1 MKILEMTIRNFGKL
15 SNRKIELSDGINII
29 YGENESGKSTIHTFI
44 RAMFFGLERARGRAA
59 ANDTYSLYE
68 PWDNSN
74 YYSGAVKF
82 ESGGKFFLL
91 DRNFDRFSK
100 KAKIFCEDDGEELS
114 VENGD
119 LKMLLGEFSEAV
131 YSNTVSVGQLHAQ
144 PRQELSSALRDY
156 ATNYYASGGGDLNLE
171 AALGRLK
178 ERGKEIDRQIKE
190 DFRKKQIKREQVEQE
205 ASYIWREVHRLQ
217 MDSENLKEK
226 IAYRREHKPSREEPE
241 NNRVIDELRPGKWR
255 IHPLEIFV
263 FVIAVVLVFM
273 LIHRPW
279 NYLVA
284 IVLALLCLIYTWN
297 RLKVSKKQEKTEPE
311 KILEEIMPEEEKIP
325 LERLCWELE
334 RNEEELGE
342 KQVQYNNLR
351 EQLEEMDEMGEE
363 FWEQEK
369 KREAIELAA
378 DTINKLSV
386 KLQKHMDQKMNDEL
400 SEIIY
405 ELTGG
410 RYSRLVIGEGLKL
423 SLLQDGRRIPV
434 ERVSR
439 GTAEQVYLA
448 LRMVSAKV
456 FQEEEM
462 PVLLDDT
469 FAYYDDIRLKNTL
482 KWLDKNREQ
491 VILFTCQNRE
501 EEALR
506 ELGIRYRKVTLSE
519 QYE

>member
-1 MKILEMTIRNFGKL
+1 MWR
-15 SNRKIELSDGINII
+15 
-29 YGENESGKSTIHTFI
+29 
-44 RAMFFGLERARGRAA
+44 
-59 ANDTYSLYE
+59 LY
-68 PWDNSN
+68 
-74 YYSGAVKF
+74 
-82 ESGGKFFLL
+82 
-91 DRNFDRFSK
+91 
-100 KAKIFCEDDGEELS
+100 
-114 VENGD
+114 
-119 LKMLLGEFSEAV
+119 
-131 YSNTVSVGQLHAQ
+131 
-144 PRQELSSALRDY
+144 
-156 ATNYYASGGGDLNLE
+156 
-171 AALGRLK
+171 
-178 ERGKEIDRQIKE
+178 
-190 DFRKKQIKREQVEQE
+190 
-205 ASYIWREVHRLQ
+205 
-217 MDSENLKEK
+217 
-226 IAYRREHKPSREEPE
+226 
-241 NNRVIDELRPGKWR
+241 
-255 IHPLEIFV
+255 
-263 FVIAVVLVFM
+263 
-273 LIHRPW
+273 
-279 NYLVA
+279 
-284 IVLALLCLIYTWN
+284 LLCLIYTWN

-311 KILEEIMPEEEKIP
+311 KILEEIMPEEEKVP

-369 KREAIELAA
+369 KREAIGLAA

-400 SEIIY
+400 SELIY